1 MKVILLAAGRG
12 KRFGKRTK
20 TLPKCLIPIGPKGE
34 HLLSRYLDSFR
45 KLGLKDVVLVVGHL
59 KSHVMRECRKHGDGL
74 SIRFIENPRYKLG
87 SIVSLHTAAG
97 EFNDDILIMD
107 ADVYFETKELK
118 KILRNKR
125 STFLLDTRSKSAG
138 EEMMLMARGERP
150 TQISKKVN
158 PELRIIGEATGFFKV
173 VKKDAV
179 LLGRILNTMVRG
191 GVTGVEYEDTYNE
204 LMKKITPAYVKIG
217 GFWSEMDFEEDL
229 SAIKAHHKRTSAR
242 RSLPA
247 GKSR

>member
-59 KSHVMRECRKHGDGL
+59 KSHVMRECRKHGHGL

-87 SIVSLHTAAG
+87 SIVSLHSALG
-97 EFNDDILIMD
+97 EFNDNILIMD
-107 ADVYFETKELK
+107 ADVYFETQALK
-118 KILRNKR
+118 KILTLKR
-125 STFLLDTRSKSAG
+125 SAFLVDTRSKSAG
-138 EEMMLMARGERP
+138 EEMMLMARGARL

-158 PELRIIGEATGFFKV
+158 PELRLVGEATGFFKV
-173 VKKDAV
+173 VKRDAK
-179 LLGRILNTMVRG
+179 LLAGILRTMVRDG
-191 GVTGVEYEDTYNE
+191 IIKVEYEDAYNR
-204 LMKKITPAYVKIG
+204 LMKKVAPGYAKID

-229 SAIKAHHKRTSAR
+229 KKIRAQAK
-242 RSLPA
+242 L
-247 GKSR
+247 